1 MPPIYSM
8 MPQNGLI
15 KLDKDANMDYNDR
28 GNLTIF
34 IMISL
39 VVILIWR
46 IEIYYDRLRNWGH
59 RNYRCI
65 PNNYD
70 IVLDV

>member
-1 MPPIYSM
+1 M

-39 VVILIWR
+39 AF
-46 IEIYYDRLRNWGH
+46 ETYSNPHMKSRNK
-59 RNYRCI
+59 
-65 PNNYD
+65 
-70 IVLDV
+70 L